1 MPVEEKKKI
10 EEQQQES
17 GLQAQQPQAQWQPMQ
32 TKEMPAEASYS
43 DLFNEAKDANKATFD
58 SLRETSA
65 KDLLNANIQ
74 TELAKVAASK
84 QLSTKMNAMGLGNS
98 GYAGVGAGQIQSAYM
113 KGMQNNQATYQDAL
127 RDIAM
132 KENELAREDALRQ
145 QDINREDRI
154 RVEDYNDNVNYK
166 NTTMAYEDAL
176 RGEAREQALA
186 DREATWK
193 RDDEVAARDLANRKE
208 LLSYENSLAKENTT
222 EQEEAEKQAIKE
234 ENLIDSIAEAGEK
247 TNSEQRVN
255 EVLNNSGI
263 EAVREDGKFVLEG
276 EGADN
281 MSDSAKQNVLIAL
294 QDQYDKA
301 HPPVNS
307 LADMVNAGITTEA
320 GNAIDK
326 TWGVKDE
333 IETLF
338 NTAAGKA
345 LAEEGN
351 IVKLQNNAPDSTGK
365 DYVFLK
371 YDGGAWRKVSEADV
385 DKSKVNAVI
394 KGKDKISS
402 ALAFKDA
409 NPNIKTNNGKNLN
422 HVDDEVKYLMDTDE
436 GKKLAYEGS
445 YVYLR
450 NGNDMGGIVMRYT
463 DNQWKPID
471 KPTGEQL
478 GGAVVIK
485 KGKPVEPKGSVGTG
499 DKKVSLDNK
508 NAYEYITD
516 YMQAGY
522 DPTIVNEV
530 FWKENF
536 GINKAEAQKIVES
549 IKNQPKRSEHKV
561 IRPRILSY
569 SNLVD

>member
-1 MPVEEKKKI
+1 MPVDEKKKI

-43 DLFNEAKDANKATFD
+43 DLVNEAKDANKATFD

-113 KGMQNNQATYQDAL
+113 QGMQNNQATYQDAL

-166 NTTMAYEDAL
+166 NATMAYEDAL
-176 RGEAREQALA
+176 RGEAREQALS

-208 LLSYENSLAKENTT
+208 LISYENSLAKENTA

-234 ENLIDSIAEAGEK
+234 ENLVDAIAEAGEK
-247 TNSEQRVN
+247 ANSEQRVN

-281 MSDSAKQNVLIAL
+281 MSDSAKQNVLTAL

-307 LADMVNAGITTEA
+307 MEDVSKVGLTTEQGVPLDA
-320 GNAIDK
+320 VS
-326 TWGVKDE
+326 WGVRDE
-333 IETLF
+333 MNTLF
-338 NTAAGKA
+338 NTAQGKA

-351 IVKLQNNAPDSTGK
+351 IVKLQNNGNGQGK
-365 DYVFLK
+365 DWVYLQF
-371 YDGGAWRKVSEADV
+371 DGGAWRKVSEADV

-394 KGKDKISS
+394 KGKDNISS

-409 NPNIKTNNGKNLN
+409 NPNIKTNNGKNLD
-422 HVDDEVKYLMDTDE
+422 HVDNEVKYLMDTNE
-436 GKKLAYEGS
+436 GKALAKEGNI
-445 YVYLR
+445 VYLR
-450 NGNDMGGIVMRYT
+450 NGNDMGGIMMEYS

-471 KPTGEQL
+471 NPTGQNLAE
-478 GGAVVIK
+478 ATVIK
-485 KGKPVEPKGSVGTG
+485 KGKPVEGSKGSGVLQFIKDTIDNGHDI
-499 DKKVSLDNK
+499 DKQTILESHFGITKDEAK
-508 NAYEYITD
+508 KIAEYIKE
-516 YMQAGY
+516 QEERRS
-522 DPTIVNEV
+522 TINRNRR
-530 FWKENF
+530 FTPF
-536 GINKAEAQKIVES
+536 RYSEA
-549 IKNQPKRSEHKV
+549 
-561 IRPRILSY
+561 L
-569 SNLVD
+569 D